1 MLVLLVSVESVVVD
15 DARPTPD
22 GTPPDH
28 LLFDGPLVEGD
39 GGRMLPGLDVV
50 YRLVERVNLDPKD
63 ALGRWVHSDA
73 VERALEHVK
82 ALPVY
87 LRLSDGAA
95 RAWREANV
103 TGHPVAHVPGPRP
116 HLQLAPPPIPDVLLR
131 DDERPDEPTYDA
143 LTLPPRAGDPFC
155 LWCDRAGKPSPHPHE
170 SDGHPDEPVDRR
182 DQQYRRQR
190 SVAEILLGEAN
201 RCRDEAR
208 EATPHNPERAREL
221 LEAAVGYERAAGVT
235 GRTLQ
240 QDLARSAVRD
250 AIAPL
255 S

>member
-1 MLVLLVSVESVVVD
+1 MLVLLVSEAAVVVD

-39 GGRMLPGLDVV
+39 GGRMLPGPDVV
-50 YRLVERVNLDPKD
+50 YRLVGRANLEPFIDGHG
-63 ALGRWVHSDA
+63 LA
-73 VERALEHVK
+73 VDEQFE

-87 LRLSDGAA
+87 LQMSEQAA
-95 RAWREANV
+95 RAWREASV

-131 DDERPDEPTYDA
+131 DDERPAEPTYDA

-155 LWCDRAGKPSPHPHE
+155 LWCSRDGKPSPHPHE
-170 SDGHPDEPVDRR
+170 SDDHPDDPVDRR
-182 DQQYRRQR
+182 EQPAVR
-190 SVAEILLGEAN
+190 SVASILLAEAA
-201 RCRDEAR
+201 RCRTEAR
-208 EATPHNPERAREL
+208 AATPHDPEKAREL

-235 GRTLQ
+235 GTTLQ
-240 QDLARSAVRD
+240 QNLARLAVSD